1 MTTDTKTTQETFD
14 RLFSQLLSTLT
25 EERDIRS
32 RAGGINELVGV
43 RDRLHAIRSELAVAR
58 NDLSA
63 VAITSGRT
71 SESQAPDC
79 DCHSIAAEHPL
90 GVQNLAA

>member
-25 EERDIRS
+25 EERYIRAG
-32 RAGGINELVGV
+32 AGGIYELVGV

-79 DCHSIAAEHPL
+79 DGHPIAAEHPL